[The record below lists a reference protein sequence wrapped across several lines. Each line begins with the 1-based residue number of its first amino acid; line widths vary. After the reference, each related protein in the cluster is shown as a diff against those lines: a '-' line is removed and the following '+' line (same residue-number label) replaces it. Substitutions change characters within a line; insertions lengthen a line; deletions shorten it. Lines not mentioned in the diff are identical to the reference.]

1 MRIWFALVL
10 APLLVLLPLG
20 GTATAAKS
28 GFGGHWH
35 LDEKNGT
42 TAHDAT
48 GNGNQGVNHHT
59 VGDGSGYGFNGKNA
73 RVIVPSSNSL
83 NPGGSDFSFGV
94 TLKMTKPPSKVGE
107 TYDVLRKGL
116 ASTKG
121 GDYKLEI
128 KNVKGKAVARC
139 VVKSVRDNGRRV
151 NANIQGL
158 RKRDLA
164 DGKAHTLTCTKT
176 ASGISLKVDSLKLRS
191 KTYAAGLGT
200 VSNNKDLALGAK
212 AESSAKSGFDWYNGV
227 LNDAW
232 VKAS

>member
-10 APLLVLLPLG
+10 GLLLVVLPMT
-20 GTATAAKS
+20 GTASAAKA
-28 GFGGHWH
+28 GFGGHWQ
-35 LDEKNGT
+35 LDEKNGD
-42 TAHDAT
+42 TAHDSSGH
-48 GNGNQGVNHHT
+48 GNHGANHHT
-59 VGDGSGYGFNGKNA
+59 VGNGSGYEFNGTNA
-73 RVIVPSSNSL
+73 RVIVASSNSL

-94 TLKMTKPPSKVGE
+94 TLKMTKAPSKVGE

-121 GDYKLEI
+121 GDYKIEI

-139 VVKSVRDNGRRV
+139 VVKSVRDDGRRV
-151 NANIQGL
+151 NSNIQGL

-164 DGKAHTLTCTKT
+164 DGKVHHLTCAKT
-176 ASGISLKVDSLKLRS
+176 DSSISLKVDSLKLRS

-200 VSNNKDLALGAK
+200 VSNSRDLAIGAK
-212 AESSAKSGFDWYNGV
+212 AESTAKSGFDWYHGV
-227 LNDAW
+227 INDAW

>member
-10 APLLVLLPLG
+10 APLLVLLPLS
-20 GTATAAKS
+20 GTAAAAKA

-35 LDEKNGT
+35 LDEKNGSK
-42 TAHDAT
+42 AHDAT
-48 GNGNQGVNHHT
+48 GNGNQGANHHT
-59 VGDGSGYGFNGKNA
+59 VGNGSGYVFNGKNA

-94 TLKMTKPPSKVGE
+94 TLKMTKPPTKVGE

-151 NANIQGL
+151 NANIQGVS
-158 RKRDLA
+158 KRDLA
-164 DGKAHTLTCTKT
+164 DGKAHTVTCAKT
-176 ASGISLKVDSLKLRS
+176 ASRISLKVDSLKLRS

-227 LNDAW
+227 MNDAW